1 MCATTGLVFW
11 CGLFACFLLSL
22 FVVEPAK
29 RTKFKPFPLDQNH
42 RIMSPRCSAT
52 APSRPSTSRSGRRSR
67 VAFRTSLCRHLRS
80 KSNQRTHTHTH
91 THNVMRGLSKP
102 QETQRTHPSIR
113 IPPSGCYS
121 CAAQDCTLGA
131 TGDTSPG
138 FQPGI
143 HLKAKLAIADA
154 APPPTSLRWCSEH
167 VGASGSMFGVGDHVN
182 LCSAAMDRRSVA
194 AVDTSGG

>member
-91 THNVMRGLSKP
+91 TMSCVAYLNHRKHNARILQYEFHPVVVTVAPRRTAHSERRG
-102 QETQRTHPSIR
+102 
-113 IPPSGCYS
+113 
-121 CAAQDCTLGA
+121 TLA
-131 TGDTSPG
+131 LVSSREST
-138 FQPGI
+138 
-143 HLKAKLAIADA
+143 
-154 APPPTSLRWCSEH
+154 
-167 VGASGSMFGVGDHVN
+167 
-182 LCSAAMDRRSVA
+182 
-194 AVDTSGG
+194 